1 VFEGDAATV
10 RQNNQN
16 LLTQCDG
23 VIVFYGAG
31 DESWKRTVD
40 SELRKIK
47 GSRDVKRPMAS
58 YTYLAE
64 PATDDKKDLIDLEE
78 PNVINGLRG
87 FSEAEMQPFIQT
99 LRSERRD
106 A

>member
-1 VFEGDAATV
+1 
-10 RQNNQN
+10 
-16 LLTQCDG
+16 

-40 SELRKIK
+40 SDLRKMK
-47 GSRDVKRPMAS
+47 GSCNGKRPITS

-64 PATDDKKDLIDLEE
+64 PATDDKKDLIELQE
-78 PNVINGLRG
+78 PNVMNGLGG

-99 LRSERRD
+99 LRSERPH